1 MAPRNTP
8 SPAADAVTSGT
19 SRRRF
24 LAAGAAAGAGAF
36 AAGATGVALDRR
48 GAIPGATPR
57 TDDAGTN
64 GRRIV
69 PFYGERQAGIT
80 ARPGAFVSFASLD
93 LRAEV
98 GRERLAA
105 WMRLLTDDAAR
116 LTQGRAAL
124 ADIEPELAAT
134 PAGLTVTFG
143 FGPGLV
149 DRVGG
154 ARPQW
159 LAPLPPFGI
168 DKLHDEWS
176 GGDALLIVASDEPG
190 TVAHALRMLLKD
202 SRSFATLRWRQ
213 DGFRRAHGSDPHGMT
228 MRNLFGQLD
237 GSANPRPGTADFDA
251 AVWARPDAP
260 TWMQGG
266 TSFVLRRIAMD
277 LDRWD
282 EVDRIGR
289 ENSVGRRLADGS
301 PLTGTREHD
310 ALDLEA
316 LGADGLPVISSVAHG
331 RRAHVADPAKR
342 IVRLSYNYEERP
354 QQGVGMVGE
363 NGRLSDTGLLFG
375 SWQANVTEQFVPIQR
390 ALDEADLLNV
400 WTTPIGSAVFAIPPG
415 CNEGEYVG
423 QALLED

>member
-1 MAPRNTP
+1 MATQETP
-8 SPAADAVTSGT
+8 PEAVDANAPGP

-36 AAGATGVALDRR
+36 AAGAAGVFLDRR
-48 GAIPGATPR
+48 GTLPGAPPPI
-57 TDDAGTN
+57 DDTGSN
-64 GRRIV
+64 GQRVV
-69 PFYGERQAGIT
+69 PFHGIHQAGIT
-80 ARPGAFVSFASLD
+80 TRPGAFASFVALD
-93 LRAEV
+93 LRAGL

-124 ADIEPELAAT
+124 ADIEPELAST

-143 FGPGLV
+143 FGPGFIE
-149 DRVGG
+149 RAGG
-154 ARPQW
+154 VKPDW

-168 DKLHDEWS
+168 DKLQAEWS
-176 GGDALLIVASDEPG
+176 GGDALLIVAADEPG

-213 DGFRRAHGSDPHGMT
+213 DGFRRAHGSDPHGKT

-237 GSANPRPGTADFDA
+237 GSANARPGTADFDA
-251 AVWARPDAP
+251 AVWARSDAP
-260 TWMQGG
+260 AWMQGG

-277 LDRWD
+277 LDTWD
-282 EVDRIGR
+282 EVDRVGR
-289 ENSVGRRLADGS
+289 ENAVGRRLKDGS
-301 PLTGTREHD
+301 PLTGTHEHE
-310 ALDLEA
+310 ALDLDA
-316 LGADGLPVISSVAHG
+316 VGAHGLPVISSVAHG

-354 QQGVGMVGE
+354 TGGE
-363 NGRLSDTGLLFG
+363 ESLSHTGLLFG
-375 SWQANVTEQFVPIQR
+375 SWQANVTEQFVPIQQ

-415 CNEGEYVG
+415 CGEGEFVG
-423 QALLED
+423 HTLFDG